1 MQEEKWEDVREL
13 ASGHAMDGGVAGDA
27 LDAVERV
34 EVFVQGDLEDGGG
47 TLAGGDNRVGEEE
60 DPDAVPPV

>member
-1 MQEEKWEDVREL
+1 
-13 ASGHAMDGGVAGDA
+13 MDGGVAGDA

-47 TLAGGDNRVGEEE
+47 TLTGGDNRVGEEE

>member
-1 MQEEKWEDVREL
+1 
-13 ASGHAMDGGVAGDA
+13 MDGGVAGDA

-47 TLAGGDNRVGEEE
+47 TLARGDNRVGEEE